1 MSCCRLLPFFSAALV
16 LIISVSS
23 NLQYVINASDERG
36 IIWGVS
42 EDDAIQP
49 ITWNVTYGTAA
60 PLGKQKRV
68 LLINGQFPGPEIST
82 VTNVNLLINVFNS
95 IDEPLLF
102 TWNGIYQRRSSWQD
116 GVSGTNCPIQP
127 GQNFTYFF
135 QVKDQIGSYFYFPS
149 TGFLKAAGG
158 YGSLKID
165 NRIIIPLPYPSP
177 NGELAVLIGD
187 WYNAN
192 HTDLQGQLDGGGSL
206 GAPDGIL
213 INGRGPFGTFVT
225 LDPGKTYRLR
235 ISNVGVATSLNFRIA
250 GHNLTVVET
259 EGSHTKQLSYEN
271 LDIHVGQSYSVLVT
285 LNQSPGAYYM
295 VASSRFTNPVING
308 VAVVQYSNS
317 GARVSG
323 PLPPGPTIEIDYSA
337 RQARTITWNL
347 TANAARPN
355 PQGSFHYGMISV
367 TETAVI
373 EGASGMVGG
382 KLRYAANRV
391 SYVNPTTPLK
401 LADYFNLGGIFSFN
415 FPRTPSSGS
424 PFLGTFVLPTN
435 YRGFMELIFQNDES
449 IVQSWHID
457 GYVAFVVG
465 FDGGRWSTASRGEY
479 NLVDAVARSTFQVYP
494 SSWTAVLLEL
504 DNVGMWHLRS
514 QIWERQ
520 YLGEQLYFKVPSP
533 DGSFR
538 NEATIPGN
546 VLLCGN
552 AVGHHP

>member
-1 MSCCRLLPFFSAALV
+1 MATSCCHLLPFFSALV
-16 LIISVSS
+16 LIALISS
-23 NLQYVINASDERG
+23 NILCASADRNSD

-42 EDDAIQP
+42 ADDAIQP
-49 ITWNVTYGTAA
+49 ITWNVTFGTAY
-60 PLGKQKRV
+60 PLGKPKRV
-68 LLINGQFPGPEIST
+68 LLINGQFPGPQIST
-82 VTNVNLLINVFNS
+82 ETNVNLQINVFNS
-95 IDEPLLF
+95 INEPLLF
-102 TWNGIYQRRSSWQD
+102 TWNGVYQRRTSWQD
-116 GVSGTNCPIQP
+116 GVLGTNCPILP
-127 GQNFTYFF
+127 GRNFTYFF

-177 NGELAVLIGD
+177 NGELAVLLGD

-192 HTDLQGQLDGGGSL
+192 HTDLQAKLDAGGSL
-206 GAPDGIL
+206 GPPDGIL
-213 INGRGPFGTFVT
+213 INGRGPFGTTIT

-235 ISNVGVATSLNFRIA
+235 ISNVGIATSLNFRIA

-285 LNQSPGAYYM
+285 LNRSPRDYYM

-308 VAVVQYSNS
+308 IGVVHYSNS
-317 GARVSG
+317 GTKVSG
-323 PLPPGPTIEIDYSA
+323 PLPPGPTIEIDYSV
-337 RQARTITWNL
+337 RQARSITWNL

-355 PQGSFHYGMISV
+355 PQGSFHYGMIPV

-373 EGASGMVGG
+373 EGSSGVING

-391 SYVNPTTPLK
+391 SYVNPDTPLK
-401 LADYFNLGGIFSFN
+401 LADYFNLGGVFSTN
-415 FPRTPSSGS
+415 FPRTPSAGS
-424 PFLGTFVLPTN
+424 PFLGAAVLPTG
-435 YRGFMELIFQNDES
+435 YRGFLELIFQNDEN

-457 GYVAFVVG
+457 GYVAFIVG
-465 FDGGRWSTASRGEY
+465 FDGGRWSTASRAEY
-479 NLVDAVARSTFQVYP
+479 NLVDAVARSTVQVYP
-494 SSWTAVLLEL
+494 HAWTAVLLEL
-504 DNVGMWHLRS
+504 DNVGMWNLRS

-520 YLGEQLYFKVPSP
+520 YLGEQLYFKVPNP

-538 NEATIPGN
+538 NEATIPTN
-546 VLLCGN
+546 VLLCGK
-552 AVGHHP
+552 AVGQHI